1 MLIIRCIIGAVGGL
15 IVGFVLGLILFI
27 PGCVVAGI
35 ATQDQRRAE
44 AIASNISG
52 SVAFLGAVIGF
63 IIPIVIAREAA
74 KEATKQR
81 EAEAAAKAAE
91 EQRQRE
97 AERERQR
104 QYFTSLVDLGSNSFA
119 LFEAMPTHLM
129 TTEELLDQ
137 AESDFE
143 EGALAPFWDSVERA
157 AMLLGRFDDSV
168 RTITTNA
175 ERHTDVAKNYEGTP
189 PPFPIILDSV
199 TGMAAANTTTDRMKA
214 IVRKAQRNF
223 QFATIFEQRKTNQLL
238 VAGFTNLAQA
248 LDGMGRRIESSIDD
262 LGGRIS
268 EMSSTLGGSLQKL
281 GSTLDDTHATLQ
293 KDAADRAERHKQA
306 LTMLDNIQRR
316 RKPLL

>member
-44 AIASNISG
+44 AIASNISC
-52 SVAFLGAVIGF
+52 SVAFLGAVIGS

-74 KEATKQR
+74 KKR

-104 QYFTSLVDLGSNSFA
+104 QYFTSLVDLGCRSFA

-175 ERHTDVAKNYEGTP
+175 ERHTDVAKKYEGTP
-189 PPFPIILDSV
+189 PPFPIMLDSV

-262 LGGRIS
+262 LGDRIS
-268 EMSSTLGGSLQKL
+268 EMSSTLDGSLQKL

-293 KDAADRAERHKQA
+293 KDAADRAERQKQA